1 MKNMKLYEKDGIR
14 RYFNTYQA
22 DAFKQH
28 GWKEV
33 KEVPTE
39 PTTTADTEV
48 TSEAEPATDG
58 VISDSELNEMT
69 KEQLLE
75 YARKIGV
82 NASDRANKASL
93 INAIRNIQK

>member
-1 MKNMKLYEKDGIR
+1 MKNMKLYEKNGIR
-14 RYFNTYQA
+14 RHFNTYQA

-28 GWKEV
+28 GWKEAEEAPAESTATTYAE
-33 KEVPTE
+33 EVPE
-39 PTTTADTEV
+39 KPATAD
-48 TSEAEPATDG
+48 

-93 INAIRNIQK
+93 INAIREKRK